1 MTGIYIR
8 VSTEDQA
15 KDGFSIHAQREKL
28 TKYAEA
34 NDWDIYDFYVDDGI
48 SGKNLDGRP
57 EVTRLLNDVKEGKVN
72 NVLIYKLDIDYIH
85 LLFF

>member
-1 MTGIYIR
+1 MVTGIYIR

-34 NDWDIYDFYVDDGI
+34 NDWDIFDYYVDDGI
-48 SGKNLDGRP
+48 SGKNLEDRP
-57 EVTRLLNDVKEGKVN
+57 EITRLLKDVEDGKIN
-72 NVLIYKLDIDYIH
+72 NIWEQIH
-85 LLFF
+85 

>member
-1 MTGIYIR
+1 MKEKIVTGIYIR

-34 NDWDIYDFYVDDGI
+34 NDWDIFD
-48 SGKNLDGRP
+48 
-57 EVTRLLNDVKEGKVN
+57 
-72 NVLIYKLDIDYIH
+72 
-85 LLFF
+85 